1 MELSLK
7 NIGKIGSADV
17 EFNGITVIAGENDT
31 GKSTVGKALFSIFNS
46 LYQIRKRIEEERKK
60 SVQQSCYSYL
70 YRNNRANQYSSIEE
84 DIGELVVNIDFYKK
98 NPEIL
103 EEKVFGLLQNEE
115 GEKESSE
122 DSIHKIIHE
131 IKEILEISDE
141 RISRAIIQEKL
152 SQEFYRQINN
162 IFTESIGE
170 IKLLIKDQSVTV
182 KVKNNMVIESD
193 GLIELQTEA
202 VYLDDPFVL
211 DEITRGL
218 FDYYIEE
225 NHRKHLKEKLLQKE
239 ELSVIDGI
247 ILNNKLE
254 EIYKKINIVCDGDMV
269 ENRQRRVQY
278 KEKGTEKLLD
288 LKNLSMGLKTFV
300 ILKIL
305 LKNKTVDYNSTMIL
319 DEPEIHL
326 HPEWQLI
333 LAELIVLFQKEFHMQ
348 ILINTHS
355 PYFLNAIEVY
365 AAKYE
370 IEDQCKYYLTE
381 VEDGISYVKDVTDN
395 IEVIYAK
402 LARPLQTLENERY
415 CHEGI

>member
-333 LAELIVLFQKEFHMQ
+333 STARIFLMQ
-348 ILINTHS
+348 LKSMRQNM
-355 PYFLNAIEVY
+355 
-365 AAKYE
+365 K
-370 IEDQCKYYLTE
+370 
-381 VEDGISYVKDVTDN
+381 
-395 IEVIYAK
+395 
-402 LARPLQTLENERY
+402 
-415 CHEGI
+415 